1 VRKVL
6 FSILFSILSVV
17 VHAQG
22 RQIEIRSSELV
33 KGFQSSGF
41 TRIIRPVF
49 VHDGSTLASDSADFN
64 QAANTFEAFG
74 HVVITQPSGTV
85 IYSDHLNYDGNTKL
99 AILTNNVRL
108 IDGDATLTTNYF
120 TYNMTTKIGTY
131 TGGGK
136 VVNGKNVLT
145 SKNGYYF
152 ETSRDAYFRYDVIL
166 TSPDVLIK
174 TDTLRYNSTSKIAY
188 FYGPTHIYGKDDT
201 LYTENGTYNTVSDQA
216 RFGKK
221 NLYTQGSKSLTGDS
235 LFYDRKAGYGRA
247 IGNVFFVDTAE
258 KAQLRGGVGF
268 YKKADE
274 SILVTINPY
283 VVIISESDSSKVDS
297 IWMTADTLF
306 SKVVFTRDLI
316 PYKKEEMIPDD
327 QLAAK
332 EEPAEVT
339 QKMPD
344 DQANIREVIVPDKT
358 SDAPDSLKT
367 PGKIKLPEKEISP
380 PDKILSLPDKKIS
393 PPIKETSPPDKE
405 ILIEKSDQKPPS
417 KSKTGKK
424 AGKIESSTEKGK
436 SDTIK
441 APELTV
447 DTVSTDT
454 AKSRIVIAY
463 HHAKIFKSDLQA
475 RADSMFFSYS
485 DSTVRCYVNP
495 MIWAQGSQ
503 LSGDTVYLQM
513 KNKKMDNMLLQH
525 NSFIVNT
532 EDADSTNF
540 NQIKGKVI
548 NGHFKDNKLNSM
560 FVDGNA
566 ESIYYLKED
575 SAYSG
580 LNHLVSG
587 RLKLMLKDGKL
598 QSITAIRSVD
608 ASVTPMA
615 DLKEE
620 EKVLKG
626 FIWKPRDRPKSKEE
640 IIPQLAK
647 EGKKS
652 DVAKKV
658 PAKTPAKASVKTQTK
673 EERPLK
679 GKEQVKTPAK
689 QPVRKQ

>member
-1 VRKVL
+1 MRKVIFSVL
-6 FSILFSILSVV
+6 FSILSLAAL
-17 VHAQG
+17 AQG

-33 KGFQSSGF
+33 KGFQAAGF
-41 TRIIRPVF
+41 ARIIRPVF
-49 VHDGSTLASDSADFN
+49 VHEGSTLASDSADFN

-99 AILTNNVRL
+99 AVLTNKVRL
-108 IDGDATLTTNYF
+108 IDGDATLTTDHL

-131 TGGGK
+131 NGGGK
-136 VVNGKNVLT
+136 IVNGKNVLT

-152 ETSRDAYFRYDVIL
+152 ETSRDAYFRYDVVL
-166 TSPDVLIK
+166 TSPDALIK
-174 TDTLRYNSTSKIAY
+174 TDTLKYNSTSKIAY
-188 FYGPTHIYGKDDT
+188 FYGPTNIYGKDDT
-201 LYTENGTYNTVSDQA
+201 LYTENGNYNTQSDQA

-235 LFYDRKAGYGRA
+235 LFYDRKAGFGRA

-258 KAQLRGGVGF
+258 KAQLRGGIGL

-283 VVIISESDSSKVDS
+283 VVIISESDSAKVDS

-306 SKVVFTRDLI
+306 SKVIFTRDLI
-316 PYKKEEMIPDD
+316 PYKKEEMVPDD
-327 QLAAK
+327 QLATK
-332 EEPAEVT
+332 EAPAALPQEGPADPEN
-339 QKMPD
+339 MR
-344 DQANIREVIVPDKT
+344 AVIVADIST
-358 SDAPDSLKT
+358 DSADSLKT
-367 PGKIKLPEKEISP
+367 PGKIKEPEKLIPPPEKENP
-380 PDKILSLPDKKIS
+380 V
-393 PPIKETSPPDKE
+393 IKPE
-405 ILIEKSDQKPPS
+405 QKPPA
-417 KSKTGKK
+417 KSIPVKDVKK
-424 AGKIESSTEKGK
+424 IDPQTEKGK
-436 SDTIK
+436 SDTLK
-441 APELTV
+441 KVVLLS
-447 DTVSTDT
+447 DSVSTDT

-463 HHAKIFKSDLQA
+463 HRAKIFKSDLQA
-475 RADSMFFSYS
+475 RADSMFFSYA
-485 DSTVRCYVNP
+485 DSTVRCFVNP

-503 LSGDTVYLQM
+503 LSGDTVFLQM

-540 NQIKGKVI
+540 NQIKGKI
-548 NGHFKDNKLNSM
+548 ITGYFRDNKLNSM

-566 ESIYYLKED
+566 ESVYYVKED
-575 SAYSG
+575 SSYTG

-587 RLKLMLKDGKL
+587 RLKILLKDSKL
-598 QSITAIRSVD
+598 QSITAIHSVD
-608 ASVTPMA
+608 ASITPMA

-647 EGKKS
+647 EEKKAEPVKKAPVKAETKAPVKTS
-652 DVAKKV
+652 AKDE
-658 PAKTPAKASVKTQTK
+658 SVKSQPK
-673 EERPLK
+673 ANPEKPPLK
-679 GKEQVKTPAK
+679 Q
-689 QPVRKQ
+689 QN

>member
-1 VRKVL
+1 VRKVV
-6 FSILFSILSVV
+6 FSILFSILSVAAF
-17 VHAQG
+17 AQG

-41 TRIIRPVF
+41 ARIIRPVF

-64 QAANTFEAFG
+64 QSANTFEAFG

-99 AILTNNVRL
+99 AILTNKVRL
-108 IDGDATLTTNYF
+108 IDGDATLTTDHL
-120 TYNMTTKIGTY
+120 TYNMTTKIATY

-136 VVNGKNVLT
+136 IVNGKNVLT

-152 ETSRDAYFRYDVIL
+152 ETSRDSYFRYDVVL
-166 TSPDVLIK
+166 TTPDALIK
-174 TDTLRYNSTSKIAY
+174 TDTLKYNSTSKIAY
-188 FYGPTHIYGKDDT
+188 FYGPTNIYGKDDT
-201 LYTENGTYNTVSDQA
+201 LYTENGTYNTQNDQA
-216 RFGKK
+216 RFGKN

-247 IGNVFFVDTAE
+247 LGNVIFIDTAE
-258 KAQLRGGVGF
+258 RAQLRGGVGV
-268 YKKADE
+268 YQKAEE

-283 VVIISESDSSKVDS
+283 VVIISESDSAKVDS

-306 SKVVFTRDLI
+306 SKVIFTRDLI

-327 QLAAK
+327 QLAAI
-332 EEPAEVT
+332 EVPIAVPQEVPYDPASARAAMLQDIT
-339 QKMPD
+339 
-344 DQANIREVIVPDKT
+344 AG
-358 SDAPDSLKT
+358 APDSLKT
-367 PGKIKLPEKEISP
+367 PEKTKEPEKLIP
-380 PDKILSLPDKKIS
+380 PNDKEMPFVKPDEKPPAKSITDKDIILSP
-393 PPIKETSPPDKE
+393 
-405 ILIEKSDQKPPS
+405 SD
-417 KSKTGKK
+417 
-424 AGKIESSTEKGK
+424 KGK
-436 SDTIK
+436 SDSLKTSK
-441 APELTV
+441 LLA
-447 DTVSTDT
+447 DSTSADT
-454 AKSRIVIAY
+454 AKTRIIMAY
-463 HHAKIFKSDLQA
+463 HQAKIFKSDLQA

-548 NGHFKDNKLNSM
+548 NGYFMDNKLKSM

-566 ESIYYLKED
+566 ESVYYVKED
-575 SAYSG
+575 SIYTG

-587 RLKLMLKDGKL
+587 RLKIMLDDNKL
-598 QSITAIRSVD
+598 QSITAIRSID
-608 ASVTPMA
+608 ASITPME

-620 EKVLKG
+620 DRVLKG
-626 FIWKPRDRPKSKEE
+626 FIWKPRDRPKSKDE
-640 IIPQLAK
+640 IIPKL
-647 EGKKS
+647 
-652 DVAKKV
+652 
-658 PAKTPAKASVKTQTK
+658 VKK
-673 EERPLK
+673 EEKLETLKKAPGKVSENKNTAEKVKPQALANPKEPLPK
-679 GKEQVKTPAK
+679 K
-689 QPVRKQ
+689 QN

>member
-1 VRKVL
+1 MRKAIFSFL
-6 FSILFSILSVV
+6 FSILTVLAF
-17 VHAQG
+17 AQG

-33 KGFQSSGF
+33 KGFQASGF
-41 TRIIRPVF
+41 ARIIRPVF
-49 VHDGSTLASDSADFN
+49 VHEGSTLASDSADFN
-64 QAANTFEAFG
+64 QTANTFEAFG

-99 AILTNNVRL
+99 AVLTNKVKL
-108 IDGDATLTTNYF
+108 IDGDATLTTDHL

-136 VVNGKNVLT
+136 IVNGKNVLT

-152 ETSRDAYFRYDVIL
+152 ETSRDSYFRYDVVL
-166 TSPDVLIK
+166 TSPDALIK

-188 FYGPTHIYGKDDT
+188 FYGPTNIYGKDDT
-201 LYTENGTYNTVSDQA
+201 LYTENGTYNTQSDQA

-235 LFYDRKAGYGRA
+235 LFYDRKAGFGRA

-258 KAQLRGGVGF
+258 KAQLRGGIGV

-283 VVIISESDSSKVDS
+283 VVIISESDSAKVDS

-306 SKVVFTRDLI
+306 SKVIFTRDLV
-316 PYKKEEMIPDD
+316 PYKKEEMVPDD

-332 EEPAEVT
+332 EAPAVVAQEV
-339 QKMPD
+339 PD
-344 DQANIREVIVPDKT
+344 DPANMRALRLPDKD
-358 SDAPDSLKT
+358 SNAPDSLKT
-367 PGKIKLPEKEISP
+367 PGKIKVPEKLVP
-380 PDKILSLPDKKIS
+380 
-393 PPIKETSPPDKE
+393 PPDKE
-405 ILIEKSDQKPPS
+405 KPVLKPDQKPPA
-417 KSKTGKK
+417 KLKPAGDAKK
-424 AGKIESSTEKGK
+424 KDSSAEKGK
-436 SDTIK
+436 SDTLK
-441 APELTV
+441 TAVLPS
-447 DTVSTDT
+447 DSVSTDT
-454 AKSRIVIAY
+454 AKTRIVIAY
-463 HHAKIFKSDLQA
+463 HRAKIFKSDLQA

-485 DSTVRCYVNP
+485 DSTVRCYVSP

-503 LSGDTVYLQM
+503 LSGDTVYLQL

-548 NGHFKDNKLNSM
+548 TGYFKDNKLNSM

-566 ESIYYLKED
+566 ESVYYVKED
-575 SAYSG
+575 SSYTG

-587 RLKLMLKDGKL
+587 RLKILLNDNKLK
-598 QSITAIRSVD
+598 SITAIRAID
-608 ASVTPMA
+608 ASITPMA
-615 DLKEE
+615 DLKDE

-626 FIWKPRDRPKSKEE
+626 FIWKPRERPKSKEE

-647 EGKKS
+647 VDKKS
-652 DVAKKV
+652 SSAN
-658 PAKTPAKASVKTQTK
+658 KTP
-673 EERPLK
+673 
-679 GKEQVKTPAK
+679 VKTPAK
-689 QPVRKQ
+689 TTQKAPAKTQSKGNDSEKAKEPVKTSTKQQVRKQQN

>member
-1 VRKVL
+1 MRKVL
-6 FSILFSILSVV
+6 FSILFSILSYAAF
-17 VHAQG
+17 AQG

-33 KGFQSSGF
+33 KGFQASGF
-41 TRIIRPVF
+41 ARIIRPVF
-49 VHDGSTLASDSADFN
+49 VHEGSTLASDSADFN
-64 QAANTFEAFG
+64 QTANTFEAFG

-99 AILTNNVRL
+99 AVLTNNVRL
-108 IDGDATLTTNYF
+108 IDGDATLTTDHL

-136 VVNGKNVLT
+136 IVNGKNVLT

-152 ETSRDAYFRYDVIL
+152 ETSRDSYFRYDVVL
-166 TSPDVLIK
+166 TTPDALIK

-188 FYGPTHIYGKDDT
+188 FYGPTNIYGKDDT
-201 LYTENGTYNTVSDQA
+201 LYTENGTYNTQSDQA

-247 IGNVFFVDTAE
+247 LGNVFFVDTAE
-258 KAQLRGGVGF
+258 KAQLRGGIGV

-283 VVIISESDSSKVDS
+283 VVIISESDSAKVDS

-306 SKVVFTRDLI
+306 SKVIFTRDLI
-316 PYKKEEMIPDD
+316 PYKKGEMIPDD

-332 EEPAEVT
+332 EEPVAVT
-339 QKMPD
+339 QKAPD
-344 DQANIREVIVPDKT
+344 DPANMRAVIVPDK
-358 SDAPDSLKT
+358 SADAPDSLKT
-367 PGKIKLPEKEISP
+367 PGKMKEPEKLIPPPEKEKP
-380 PDKILSLPDKKIS
+380 VLKP
-393 PPIKETSPPDKE
+393 E
-405 ILIEKSDQKPPS
+405 QKPPAKS
-417 KSKTGKK
+417 KSAKDAKK
-424 AGKIESSTEKGK
+424 IDSSSEKGK
-436 SDTIK
+436 LDTVKKAALPSDS
-441 APELTV
+441 
-447 DTVSTDT
+447 VSTDT
-454 AKSRIVIAY
+454 AKTRIVIAY
-463 HHAKIFKSDLQA
+463 HRAKIFKSDLQA

-503 LSGDTVYLQM
+503 LSGDTIYLQM

-548 NGHFKDNKLNSM
+548 TGYFKDNKLNSM

-566 ESIYYLKED
+566 ESVYYVKED
-575 SAYSG
+575 SSYTG

-587 RLKLMLKDGKL
+587 RLKILLKDSKL
-598 QSITAIRSVD
+598 QSITAIRAID
-608 ASVTPMA
+608 ASITPMA

-647 EGKKS
+647 AEKKP
-652 DVAKKV
+652 DVKSKT
-658 PAKTPAKASVKTQTK
+658 PLKTTAKTPVKVEAKAKSPEKTK
-673 EERPLK
+673 E
-679 GKEQVKTPAK
+679 PAK
-689 QPVRKQ
+689 EAPKQPLRKQQN

>member
-1 VRKVL
+1 VRKVI
-6 FSILFSILSVV
+6 FSVLFSILSVAAF
-17 VHAQG
+17 AQG

-41 TRIIRPVF
+41 ARIIRPVF
-49 VHDGSTLASDSADFN
+49 VQEGSTLASDSADFN

-85 IYSDHLNYDGNTKL
+85 IYSDRLNYDGNSKL
-99 AILTNNVRL
+99 AILTNKVRL
-108 IDGDATLTTNYF
+108 IDGDATLTTDNL

-136 VVNGKNVLT
+136 IVNGKNVLT

-152 ETSRDAYFRYDVIL
+152 ETSRDSYFRYDVVL
-166 TSPDVLIK
+166 TTPEALIK
-174 TDTLRYNSTSKIAY
+174 TDTLKYNSTSKIAD
-188 FYGPTHIYGKDDT
+188 FYGPTNIYGKDDT
-201 LYTENGTYNTVSDQA
+201 LYTENGNYNTQSDQA

-247 IGNVFFVDTAE
+247 IGNVIFIDTAE
-258 KAQLRGGVGF
+258 KAQLRGGIGV
-268 YKKADE
+268 YQKAEE

-283 VVIISESDSSKVDS
+283 VVIISESDSAKVDS

-306 SKVVFTRDLI
+306 SKVIFTRNLV
-316 PYKKEEMIPDD
+316 PYKKEEMLPDD
-327 QLAAK
+327 QLAAV
-332 EEPAEVT
+332 EEPVVVSQEVPYDPASARAAII
-339 QKMPD
+339 PD
-344 DQANIREVIVPDKT
+344 RTAVV
-358 SDAPDSLKT
+358 SDSLKT
-367 PGKIKLPEKEISP
+367 PDKTKE
-380 PDKILSLPDKKIS
+380 PDKLILPK
-393 PPIKETSPPDKE
+393 DKE
-405 ILIEKSDQKPPS
+405 IPLLKPDKKPPS
-417 KSKTGKK
+417 KSKNNKDVK
-424 AGKIESSTEKGK
+424 SPDEKGK
-436 SDTIK
+436 SDGMKTSTLPADSIS
-441 APELTV
+441 A
-447 DTVSTDT
+447 DTSKT
-454 AKSRIVIAY
+454 RIILAY

-548 NGHFKDNKLNSM
+548 NGYFKDNKLNSM

-566 ESIYYLKED
+566 ESVYYVKED
-575 SAYSG
+575 SSYTG

-587 RLKLMLKDGKL
+587 RLKILLDDNKL
-598 QSITAIRSVD
+598 RSITAIRSID
-608 ASVTPMA
+608 ASVTPMQ

-620 EKVLKG
+620 ERVLKG
-626 FIWKPRDRPKSKEE
+626 FIWKPKDRPKSKDE
-640 IIPQLAK
+640 IIPKLVKK
-647 EGKKS
+647 EEKSEPIKKIPVKAPVKS
-652 DVAKKV
+652 SKKKNT
-658 PAKTPAKASVKTQTK
+658 AEKTNTQTVNPK
-673 EERPLK
+673 APIPLK
-679 GKEQVKTPAK
+679 QN
-689 QPVRKQ
+689 